1 MKIADFGLAKLIGP
15 DADTADLTGSVDVM
29 GTPHYM
35 APEQIERPLDV
46 DHRAD
51 IYSLGVVFYELLTGE
66 LPLGRFA
73 PPSQRVQVDV
83 RLDDVVLRALEKEPA
98 RRYQQVSDVKTR
110 LDTIAGSAPTRV
122 QGGAARHK
130 RINSIVPILLYIAQA
145 VLLWVVYGSVLGGL
159 FRFRAELDSVGAPP
173 VLLVL
178 RQAEFQWLVW
188 LVLPIMALAV
198 AYTAWGILHYACSKA
213 LPERHRRTTPGM
225 TAGLLFVPLFNFY
238 WAFVSLHR
246 LASGFEAWGEEHP
259 DRQIKPAGNLAIAKA
274 TSFVASWTI
283 GLLPVLAVI
292 VAIVDVTLFALY
304 YRVIAHN
311 ANEVIAAEAA
321 ARWRKSSLAEIS

>member
-1 MKIADFGLAKLIGP
+1 
-15 DADTADLTGSVDVM
+15 M

-51 IYSLGVVFYELLTGE
+51 IYSLGVVFYEMLTGE

-122 QGGAARHK
+122 QGGAARQSESTRLFRSCCTSRK
-130 RINSIVPILLYIAQA
+130 PCCC
-145 VLLWVVYGSVLGGL
+145 GSCTAASSGGL
-159 FRFRAELDSVGAPP
+159 FRFRAELDIAGAPRAP
-173 VLLVL
+173 
-178 RQAEFQWLVW
+178 
-188 LVLPIMALAV
+188 
-198 AYTAWGILHYACSKA
+198 CSFA
-213 LPERHRRTTPGM
+213 RPTSNGSCGSCSPFWRSRWRTRRGASSTTP
-225 TAGLLFVPLFNFY
+225 AGRRCPSDIGGQRRG
-238 WAFVSLHR
+238 WRRDCCSSR
-246 LASGFEAWGEEHP
+246 CSTSTGPSSASTGLHP
-259 DRQIKPAGNLAIAKA
+259 DSRHGARSIPIGRSSRRGNLAIAKA

-292 VAIVDVTLFALY
+292 VAIVDVMLFALY